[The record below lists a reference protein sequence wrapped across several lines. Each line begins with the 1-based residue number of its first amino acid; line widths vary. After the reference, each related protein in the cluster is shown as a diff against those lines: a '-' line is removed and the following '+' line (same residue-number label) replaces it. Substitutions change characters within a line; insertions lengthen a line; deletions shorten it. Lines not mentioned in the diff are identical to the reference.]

1 MGFTWL
7 LSLPGVR
14 LKEDTFA
21 LYGIDWWR
29 RPYALPGPTSCDLEL
44 MHIHCNC

>member
-14 LKEDTFA
+14 LKQDTS
-21 LYGIDWWR
+21 LLDGIDRWLQ
-29 RPYALPGPTSCDLEL
+29 PYAL
-44 MHIHCNC
+44 